1 MSSPGFGGR
10 QYTGSESRALTSIAG
25 APGIDQNTD
34 FTKLLQ
40 AHDSQI
46 KYLAANQKKLQQ
58 GVNEA
63 TQNPIQQL
71 QQFVADIIVLLG
83 GGQLAEGLLD
93 FGDLQYI
100 LPSLG
105 ALFGLGEGP
114 FPLDLF
120 EAAQRF
126 FLGYVVP
133 TRQFTDVINNIIE
146 AWLNVFGI
154 NKKFVKD
161 TKALITA
168 VGDLFDGI
176 AGLLPSVN
184 ELFGALGITAAGL
197 GPLGVVLKPIIDLFS
212 GIDLAQ
218 FGNAIEFITNAIDPW
233 IVQLTALI
241 NFLNEVLRVLG
252 AGGDVVNSPLPQLTI
267 PFRNLMQFLG
277 NVRLGIESF
286 NPIAAAQQ
294 FISRLLIPAG
304 SISTVQPNL
313 QVDPGFDDSGSL
325 GDEGP
330 AWTRQYL
337 DPLITDPDF
346 AWDLIGYT
354 ADGSATVH
362 ATGTEHGLL
371 GSVVPVEA
379 GQTFDLGCVVTWTGV
394 SGSGDA
400 FALQV
405 MTDLGDITDVSVISS
420 PAASGGWTG
429 MAGSYTVP
437 GGVESIRIR
446 LCCKSG
452 ATAGQVWFDDATIR
466 RTSLMQKGFISGL
479 VDDLTELFGNWAA
492 MIDGLLGT
500 GHTFSEMVTFI
511 GAGLSTA
518 ATVAD
523 NFNTLLTDMG
533 AATASALA
541 TLLNSVKNNANDA
554 VNALADLITGAGEST
569 AAALGALI
577 SRLVAMLDQISAIFN
592 GSVVTPINTTVQQIQ
607 DWYNAN
613 VAYLAD
619 IPNTA
624 VQGLVGFGTNIGNSV
639 QALSDGVWQG
649 LRAFLGIPSG
659 VGPPQVSSAAQQ
671 VRVDLN
677 NATDI
682 ASAAALF
689 QANQSISKQS
699 YLSIDPSA
707 DPVFPLAQ
715 ISGASPSTVSVTQ
728 TKSVMGVIGL
738 PDNGLK
744 KSVVWLGG
752 SLTNISAVYVNLY
765 KVNVATGE
773 FTRTHQSA
781 NIVGD
786 LTSPGSGVAW
796 QFYNLPITAFFPTL
810 QGEWYVAEIVV
821 VGSGTYSVVGV
832 SNSWMPAHP
841 SVYPKALGAART
853 GLPTQ
858 WYSAAGAAASGGN
871 TATVNETITLNA
883 GDNAVYAAVIL
894 FSTSSALTSVSA
906 TLSGVSMTLKSLS
919 SDFLSGSSFEY
930 LAVFELIGTAGSG
943 SFTTGAHTLAV
954 TEVGLSG
961 TFGMAVRSASFKN
974 VASAGAAQTAS
985 GSNTSAAQT
994 VTGLTDGQLVFQA
1007 FAAASAAAGQSM
1019 SGYNQE
1025 LIANVASAS
1034 GISDALLLG
1043 DAFASGSSL
1052 AFSATTPAAGWR
1064 GIAVPITLSASPFAA
1079 PSSIPSPTYDAATP
1093 WLALAGAAGRA
1104 SHPPETQEFETA
1116 GAHTYN
1122 FPSWI
1127 EDGDYID
1134 IVPIG
1139 AGAGG
1144 SYYGG
1149 QVYDAGGNLISNTE
1163 DSSYKGGGAGLWNP
1177 IRLRYGDAYDI
1188 PTGTTTLTVV
1198 VGAGGSGGP
1207 AVHATHA
1214 PAYGSDGGNTTVA
1227 IPGHPTIT
1235 ATGGTANGATESS
1248 FLYGGGAGN
1257 TVHQGVTY
1265 YGGARCTAVYGVA
1278 GNSPGGGGSVG
1289 SSFHSFTDRD
1299 TNGGVG
1305 APGACYITAVQG
1317 S

>member
-1 MSSPGFGGR
+1 MTRPGFGGR
-10 QYTGSESRALTSIAG
+10 PYTGQESRALTSITDS
-25 APGIDQNTD
+25 PGIGQDTD
-34 FTKLLQ
+34 FTRLLQ
-40 AHDSQI
+40 QHDAQI
-46 KYLAANQKKLQQ
+46 KYLAGNQKKLQQ
-58 GVNEA
+58 GVNDA

-71 QQFVADIIVLLG
+71 QQFIADVIVLMG

-100 LPSLG
+100 LPTLG
-105 ALFGLGEGP
+105 ALFGLGDGP
-114 FPLDLF
+114 FPLSLF
-120 EAAQRF
+120 EAAERF

-133 TRQFTDVINNIIE
+133 TRQFTDVINNMIG
-146 AWLNVFGI
+146 AWMQVFGI
-154 NKKFVKD
+154 DPKFVKD
-161 TKALITA
+161 TKALLTA
-168 VGDLFDGI
+168 VGDLFDGL
-176 AGLLPSVN
+176 AGLLPSIN

-197 GPLGVVLKPIIDLFS
+197 GPLGLVLKPIIDLFS
-212 GIDLAQ
+212 GIDLAR
-218 FGNAIEFITNAIDPW
+218 FGNAIEFITDAIDPW
-233 IVQLTALI
+233 IVQLTSII
-241 NFLNEVLRVLG
+241 NFLNEVVRVLG
-252 AGGDVVNSPLPQLTI
+252 AGGDVLNSPLPQLTV

-277 NVRLGIESF
+277 NVRLGVESF
-286 NPIAAAQQ
+286 NPILAAQQ

-304 SISTVQPNL
+304 SISNVQPNL
-313 QVDPGFDDSGSL
+313 QVDPGFDDSESL

-346 AWDLIGYT
+346 VWDLLGYT
-354 ADGSATVH
+354 ADGSATCD

-371 GSVVPVEA
+371 GSVVPVEP
-379 GQTFDLGCVVTWTGV
+379 GQTFDVGCVATWTGV

-405 MTDLGDITDVSVISS
+405 VTDTDVVTDVSVISS
-420 PAASGGWTG
+420 PAASAGWTG

-437 GGVESIRIR
+437 AGVESIRIR
-446 LCCKSG
+446 LCVKPG
-452 ATAGQVWFDDATIR
+452 AAAGQVWFDDATIR

-533 AATASALA
+533 AATAAALA

-554 VNALADLITGAGEST
+554 VDALADLITGAGEST

-577 SRLVAMLDQISAIFN
+577 YQLAAMLDQISAIFN
-592 GSVVTPINTTVQQIQ
+592 GAVVTPINTTVQQIQ
-607 DWYNAN
+607 DWYNTN
-613 VAYLAD
+613 VAYLAN

-624 VQGLVGFGTNIGNSV
+624 VQGLTGFGTNIGNTI

-682 ASAAALF
+682 ASGAAAF
-689 QANQSISKQS
+689 QAAQSISKQS

-715 ISGASPSTVSVTQ
+715 INGASPSTVSVTQ
-728 TKSVMGVIGL
+728 TKSVMGIIGL

-744 KSVVWLGG
+744 KSLVWLGG
-752 SLTNISAVYVNLY
+752 PLTNITGVYVNLY
-765 KVNVATGE
+765 KVNTTTGV
-773 FTRTHQSA
+773 FTRTHQSL
-781 NIVGD
+781 NIIGD

-796 QFYNLPITAFFPTL
+796 QFYNLPMTAFFPTL
-810 QGEWYVAEIVV
+810 QGEWYVAEIAI

-853 GLPTQ
+853 GLPSQ
-858 WYSAAGAAASGGN
+858 LYSAAGAAASGSN
-871 TATVNETITLNA
+871 SATVNETITLNA
-883 GDNAVYAAVIL
+883 GDNAVYVAVIL
-894 FSTSSALTSVSA
+894 FSNTSALTSVTA

-919 SDFLSGSSFEY
+919 TDFLSSAAFEY

-943 SFTTGAHTLAV
+943 AFTTGAHTIAV
-954 TEVGLSG
+954 TESGLSG
-961 TFGMAVRSASFKN
+961 TFGMAVRSASFKG
-974 VASAGAAQTAS
+974 VASSGAAQTAS

-994 VTGLTDGQLVFQA
+994 VTGLAADQLVFQA
-1007 FAAASAAAGQSM
+1007 FAGASAAAGQSI

-1025 LIANVASAS
+1025 TIASVASAS
-1034 GISDALLLG
+1034 GVSDALLIG
-1043 DAFASGSSL
+1043 DAFAGVAGSV
-1052 AFSATTPAAGWR
+1052 AFSATTPASGWR
-1064 GIAVPITLSASPFAA
+1064 GIAVPITLSASPFAP

-1104 SHPPETQEFETA
+1104 QHPPETVEFETA
-1116 GAHTYN
+1116 GTFTYN
-1122 FPSWI
+1122 IPSWV

-1144 SYYGG
+1144 SYAGVPPGLVSEYRRGG
-1149 QVYDAGGNLISNTE
+1149 KAGT
-1163 DSSYKGGGAGLWNP
+1163 WNP

-1188 PTGTTTLTVV
+1188 PTGTTAFTVHI
-1198 VGAGGSGGP
+1198 GAGGAGGAAAP
-1207 AVHATHA
+1207 HIPVH
-1214 PAYGSDGGNTTVA
+1214 GGVGEDTTVT
-1227 IPGHPTIT
+1227 ITGYPTIT
-1235 ATGGTANGATESS
+1235 ATGGPGPVTSGQFGENAANIV
-1248 FLYGGGAGN
+1248 F
-1257 TVHQGVTY
+1257 QGVTY
-1265 YGGARCTAVYGVA
+1265 FGGQA
-1278 GNSPGGGGSVG
+1278 GNSYGTGPLPSSSPAAGGTQGFG
-1289 SSFHSFTDRD
+1289 DY
-1299 TNGGVG
+1299 NGADG
-1305 APGACYITAVQG
+1305 APGAAYITAVQD